1 MLRSRLAPTP
11 SGFLHLGNVFSFI
24 LTWLVVRKAD
34 GHLHLRIDDLDAER
48 AKPAYYDDI
57 FSTLDWLGLDYDSGP
72 RTQQDCLYHWSQ
84 RHRRASYNQAL
95 ERLVQQGAVF
105 ACECSRS
112 LLAEQAP
119 SGIYPG
125 NCRNKN
131 LPLTLPNL
139 AWRINLSEDSFI
151 AFRDARLG
159 ECRIDTASAQGDV
172 IIRRRDGIPA
182 YHIASLADDLAQ
194 QITFI
199 VRGEDL
205 LPSTAVQLAIAE
217 RLGEH
222 SFCRVH
228 FLHHHLVREDSGKK
242 LSKSHD
248 SLSLKALRE
257 QGITREEVYER
268 CADFLGI
275 SPATPSLQGLLEA
288 FSLES
293 FAKQKR

>member
-11 SGFLHLGNVFSFI
+11 SGFLHLGNIFSFI
-24 LTWLVVRKAD
+24 LTWLIVRKAD

-72 RTQQDCLYHWSQ
+72 RSREDCLTHWSQ
-84 RHRRASYNQAL
+84 RHRQAAYNQAL
-95 ERLVQQGAVF
+95 ERLVQQGVVF

-125 NCRNKN
+125 NCRYKN
-131 LPLTLPNL
+131 LPLTSPNL
-139 AWRINLSEDSFI
+139 AWRIRLSEDSFVT
-151 AFRDARLG
+151 FQDTRLG
-159 ECRIDTASAQGDV
+159 ECRIDVASNQGDI

-182 YHIASLADDLAQ
+182 YHIASLVDDLEQ
-194 QITFI
+194 RITTI

-222 SFCRVH
+222 HFCRVH
-228 FLHHHLVREDSGKK
+228 FLHHHLVQEDSGKK

-257 QGITREEVYER
+257 QGITQEEVYKR
-268 CADFLGI
+268 CADFLGL
-275 SPATPSLQGLLEA
+275 SLLTPSLQGLLEA

-293 FAKQKR
+293 VTK